1 MYSTAYDMFLWTRF
15 LLGLADVPLLEPSTL
30 AVGYPGAERSYSRI
44 VPKCPILT

>member
-30 AVGYPGAERSYSRI
+30 AVGYPPGRAELKPYS
-44 VPKCPILT
+44 T